1 MKTSLGPVPLLYP
14 VPIVLVGADVG
25 GRSDFAT
32 VGDVA
37 IMGIRPPLV
46 CISVAEGHHTTA
58 GIAASS
64 VFSIN
69 VPNQQLLAEVD
80 CCGSVSGRDV
90 DKAALFTVLRGKATG
105 VPMVAEC
112 PVNLECEV
120 IHEFVVEHRRMLIAK
135 VIETHVDAE
144 LMRFREEHGVAAA
157 QRYPLMSEIDPIV
170 YALDN
175 RYYRIG
181 EPVGQGYQAGRHLV
195 EMLRQ
200 RAERGE

>member
-25 GRSDFAT
+25 GRPDFAT

-46 CISVAEGHHTTA
+46 CISLSAGHHTTA
-58 GIAASS
+58 GIAGSS

-69 VPNQQLLAEVD
+69 VPTQQMLAEVD

-90 DKAALFTVLRGKATG
+90 DKAALFTVLRGEATG
-105 VPMVAEC
+105 VPMIAEC

-120 IHEFVVEHRRMLIAK
+120 LHQFDVEHRRMFIAK
-135 VIETHVDAE
+135 VIETHVDYV
-144 LMRFREEHGVAAA
+144 LLRFRDEQGVAVG
-157 QRYPLMSEIDPIV
+157 QRYPSMSDIDPII

-175 RYYRIG
+175 RYYRVG
-181 EPVGQGYQAGRHLV
+181 EPVGLGYQVGRQLV
-195 EMLRQ
+195 EVLRK

>member
-25 GRSDFAT
+25 GRPDFAT

-46 CISVAEGHHTTA
+46 CISLAAGHHTTV

-64 VFSIN
+64 LFSIN
-69 VPNQQLLAEVD
+69 VPNQRLLAEVD

-90 DKAALFTVLRGKATG
+90 DKTALFTVLRGQATG
-105 VPMVAEC
+105 VPMIAEC

-120 IHEFVVEHRRMLIAK
+120 LHEFDVEHRRMFIAK
-135 VIETHVDAE
+135 VVETHVDAV
-144 LMRFREEHGVAAA
+144 LMRFRDEQGVAAG
-157 QRYPLMSEIDPIV
+157 QRYPSLSDINPIV

-181 EPVGQGYQAGRHLV
+181 EPVGQGYQAGRQLV

-200 RAERGE
+200 TAERGE